1 MNTLSADYRSITPD
15 VAARF
20 DRIRQRPVIL
30 EVRGLKRSFRSSGG
44 GEHTVDVSV
53 GVIEVAS

>member
-1 MNTLSADYRSITPD
+1 MSTDRRLSIPDYRQLAPE

-30 EVRGLKRSFRSSGG
+30 SVRDLEKQFGADGG
-44 GEHTVDVSV
+44 DAHRLR
-53 GVIEVAS
+53 